1 MAASSACREEVN
13 DGRRARLAG
22 FSMLLVLPMLCGC
35 GIYVTGD
42 ALNPPFGISMSEV
55 SLQFAG
61 YNTESVG
68 TGSTIT
74 FAGYTIWFKET
85 ADGGYGVAGYKG
97 ELAKPTIP
105 WLPGGGP
112 PPGLENWVQYE
123 DLTVSDPGN
132 PRFVITVQV
141 ADLFHPDYG
150 KSFSDLN
157 TNNPGH
163 PTFFFAVSA
172 TDTESLDGELVE
184 FGEWPP

>member
-1 MAASSACREEVN
+1 
-13 DGRRARLAG
+13 
-22 FSMLLVLPMLCGC
+22 MLLVLPLLCGC

-61 YNTESVG
+61 YNTESQG

-85 ADGGYGVAGYKG
+85 ADGVYGVAEYKG

-112 PPGLENWVQYE
+112 PPGFENWVQYE

-141 ADLFHPDYG
+141 ADLFHPGYG
-150 KSFSDLN
+150 KSFPDLN

-172 TDTESLDGELVE
+172 TDTGSLDGELVE

>member
-1 MAASSACREEVN
+1 MAASSTCCEEAHA
-13 DGRRARLAG
+13 GRRRRAPG
-22 FSMLLVLPMLCGC
+22 FAMLLVLPLMCGC

-42 ALNPPFGISMSEV
+42 ALNPPFGISMSAA

-61 YNTESVG
+61 YNTESEG

-85 ADGGYGVAGYKG
+85 AGGGYGVAGYKG

-112 PPGLENWVQYE
+112 PPGWETWVEYA
-123 DLTVSDPGN
+123 DYTVSDPGN
-132 PRFVITVQV
+132 PRFVFTVQHV
-141 ADLFHPDYG
+141 DLFHPEKG

-157 TNNPGH
+157 DENGS
-163 PTFFFAVSA
+163 TFFFAVSA
-172 TDTESLDGELVE
+172 TDTEGLDGELVE
-184 FGEWPP
+184 FGEWPS